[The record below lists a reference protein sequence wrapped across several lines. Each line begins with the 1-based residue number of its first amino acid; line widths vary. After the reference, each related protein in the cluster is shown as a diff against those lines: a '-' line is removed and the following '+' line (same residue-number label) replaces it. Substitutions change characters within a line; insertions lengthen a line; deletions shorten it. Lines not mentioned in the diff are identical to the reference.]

1 MDQMFQNINSVFLQ
15 ITLNDQI
22 FKKSQNFNMQ
32 ISFSAE
38 KQAGKAMYLGS
49 DIVLWAKTDRNEILD
64 EKLSLVARTSG
75 LGPGRPTDGMGIC
88 FSLLFSIVQ
97 APPANPFCIND
108 PKLY

>member
-49 DIVLWAKTDRNEILD
+49 DIVLWAKTDRNEILE
-64 EKLSLVARTSG
+64 EKLAMHNLAINSLWAAYPKHSLPVCGFWSVALWADELSEMHCG
-75 LGPGRPTDGMGIC
+75 QNVDE
-88 FSLLFSIVQ
+88 
-97 APPANPFCIND
+97 
-108 PKLY
+108 